1 MTVQLS
7 RVLLLVSMMCLCPLQ
22 LAILKTPCRAA
33 ADAGITMK
41 GICAADDPDQI
52 QACLWRVDPASK
64 DAPNK
69 ETKYQILF

>member
-1 MTVQLS
+1 
-7 RVLLLVSMMCLCPLQ
+7 MMSLGPLH
-22 LAILKTPCRAA
+22 LGNHAETPCRAA

-64 DAPNK
+64 DAPK
-69 ETKYQILF
+69 EETKYQILF